1 MSDIKLSN
9 IPSMNVEKL
18 VDRLGDAYSRLI
30 NNNLPVKN
38 MPSVML
44 WGPPGVGKSQA
55 VRQIAKA
62 IKEETGKET
71 KVTDVRLLLF
81 NPIDLRGI
89 PTSNADKTLA
99 IWLKPQIF
107 QMDPS
112 DDIVNILFLDEISAA
127 PQSVQA
133 AAYQIT
139 LDRVVGEHRL
149 PDNCIVIAAGN
160 RTTDKSVAFK
170 MPKALANRLMHIEVE
185 GSFASWRNWAVSSD
199 INEKVIGF
207 LSFRQSHLMQFDA
220 ASEDLAFPTP
230 RAWEMVSNILNGIS
244 DDIEEMFPLIA
255 GLVGTGVAMEFRTWS
270 NVYRELPDIEEIF
283 DGYMPAMPKKVDAM
297 YALASSMV
305 AYAREHR
312 DDIER
317 IANSIRYADKM
328 PPDFSTVLMK
338 DYMYIDKDYRQV
350 LMGIPEFSRW
360 LQTKG
365 SLMNGS
371 VR

>member
-170 MPKALANRLMHIEVE
+170 MPKALANRFMHIEVE
-185 GSFASWRNWAVSSD
+185 GSFVSWRNWAVSSG
-199 INEKVIGF
+199 INEKIIGF

-244 DDIEEMFPLIA
+244 DDIEEMFSLIA

-283 DGYMPAMPKKVDAM
+283 DGCMPSLPKKVDAM